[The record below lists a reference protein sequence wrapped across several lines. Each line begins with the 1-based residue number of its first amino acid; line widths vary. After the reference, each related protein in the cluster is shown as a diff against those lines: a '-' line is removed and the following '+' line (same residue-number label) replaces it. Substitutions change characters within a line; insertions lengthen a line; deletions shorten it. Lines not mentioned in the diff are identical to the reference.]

1 MKFFFRYFIF
11 KFNKSYSNLIFH
23 IQTYTDRYV
32 CIYIRI
38 YTHIYKNIYTYN
50 EDNTF
55 KVKFCKFMSDW
66 AKWSNCL
73 QKQLPFL
80 KLNIIGCLYI
90 RKFTIQLDKLQESI
104 VTYLV
109 EPAPIKKCPMLRPG
123 RYLNRRL

>member
-55 KVKFCKFMSDW
+55 KVKFCKFMSD
-66 AKWSNCL
+66 
-73 QKQLPFL
+73 
-80 KLNIIGCLYI
+80 
-90 RKFTIQLDKLQESI
+90 
-104 VTYLV
+104 
-109 EPAPIKKCPMLRPG
+109 
-123 RYLNRRL
+123 